1 MLIDG
6 IHIPLTTPFNRD
18 GSLYLRKLE
27 YNVGRYSLT
36 PAAGLVALTGEGAF
50 LSEEETLDSLRVIG
64 ATADPEK
71 VLIASISRGSVR
83 SALSLAELAAEADF
97 DAILLSAPTNWQGL
111 TPSELLLFF
120 QAVADASPLPVLLWS
135 DVSTPGLVM
144 SADVLAALARHENVL
159 GLYDAALSVE
169 RYREIAQA
177 TGDAHHEIA
186 VTTIFAPVTRRMVTA
201 AGAGTVVTPAALAGG
216 TTVLVAPAGSGLKT
230 RKKTVGF
237 QIMAAGSVAGLV
249 DLLEAGVAGAMPALA
264 ASAPQGCYEAYAA
277 FKDGDPALASEK
289 EQRLAEAERLISEL
303 GIAAIKYGCDLN
315 GYYGGGV
322 RLPRLPLDPSQ
333 KANVERVLSGLRN

>member
-1 MLIDG
+1 LLIDG

-322 RLPRLPLDPSQ
+322 RLPRLPLDASQ